1 MYIVKERRKEMK
13 ELFKANFTIE
23 QIQDIIGG
31 WDNEGVLYGWENGE
45 ADAVQK
51 LLETHGYNLDSI
63 EVMRKAFETLDL
75 IAWEE
80 QA

>member
-1 MYIVKERRKEMK
+1 MK
-13 ELFKANFTIE
+13 QLFKDNFTSD
-23 QIQDIIGG
+23 QIRDIIGG

-45 ADAVQK
+45 AGEVRTV
-51 LLETHGYNLDSI
+51 LEKHGYNLDSI
-63 EVMRKAFETLDL
+63 KVMREAFETLDL

>member
-1 MYIVKERRKEMK
+1 MK
-13 ELFKANFTIE
+13 QLFKDNFTIE
-23 QIQDIIGG
+23 QIRDIIGG

-45 ADAVQK
+45 ASEVQT
-51 LLETHGYNLDSI
+51 LLEKNGYNLDSI
-63 EVMRKAFETLDL
+63 KVMNKAFETLDL

>member
-1 MYIVKERRKEMK
+1 MK
-13 ELFKANFTIE
+13 QLFKDNFTIE
-23 QIQDIIGG
+23 QIRDIIGG

-45 ADAVQK
+45 ASEVQT
-51 LLETHGYNLDSI
+51 LLEKNGYNLDSI
-63 EVMRKAFETLDL
+63 KVMNKAFDTLDL